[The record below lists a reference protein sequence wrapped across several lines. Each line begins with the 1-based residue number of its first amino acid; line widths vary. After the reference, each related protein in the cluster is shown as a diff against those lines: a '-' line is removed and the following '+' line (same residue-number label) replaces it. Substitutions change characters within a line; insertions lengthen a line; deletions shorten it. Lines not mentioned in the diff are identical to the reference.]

1 MPSLHLTSG
10 PNPGNSIAMGP
21 YSIKTINRIAPEGL
35 ALFGPDY
42 HVGPD
47 EVNPHGIV
55 VRSSKVDTDDY
66 PELLAVAR
74 AGAGVN
80 NITVDK
86 ATEKGIC
93 VFNTPGAN
101 ANAVAELL
109 FTMLGI
115 QMRHIHEGVMLCK
128 ELAGLDD
135 AAINAAV
142 ESRKAA
148 FRGVELAGRNLGV
161 VGVGKIG
168 VMVANGGVQRQM
180 NVVAFDPF
188 PALENIHALSY
199 DVKLTRNLGAV
210 LQQSDIVTIHVPL
223 NKKTGGL
230 VNREFI
236 RQMKPG
242 SILINFARG
251 EIVEDDPVLEAL
263 DAGKLE
269 GYITDFPNR
278 KNLSHPRVLISPHLG
293 ASTEESEENC
303 ACLAVSELKE
313 YLEYGTI
320 SRSVNFPTVESIPSG
335 SCHSRLIMINRDIP
349 GMIGFATNI
358 IGSSNIN
365 IASYLNESNGSI
377 GYNIIDVESPVPPAV
392 IAKIESH
399 PGVVRTRI
407 LSCHN

>member
-1 MPSLHLTSG
+1 MVS
-10 PNPGNSIAMGP
+10 
-21 YSIKTINRIAPEGL
+21 YRIKTMNRIAPEGL
-35 ALFGPDY
+35 ALFGSNFQ
-42 HVGPD
+42 VGPE

-55 VRSSKVDTDDY
+55 VRSSPLDTDDY
-66 PELLAVAR
+66 PALLAVAR

-86 ATEKGIC
+86 ATGRGIC

-101 ANAVAELL
+101 ANAVAELV

-115 QMRHIHEGVMLCK
+115 HMRHIHDGVAMCR

-135 AAINAAV
+135 AAISAAV

-148 FRGVELAGRNLGV
+148 FRGVELAGKTLGV
-161 VGVGKIG
+161 IGVGKIG

-188 PALENIHALSY
+188 PSLENIHALSY
-199 DVKLTRNLGAV
+199 DVKLARNLGAV
-210 LQQSDIVTIHVPL
+210 LQQADIVTIHVPL
-223 NKKTGGL
+223 NKKTHGL
-230 VNREFI
+230 VNPEFI
-236 RQMKPG
+236 GKMKPG
-242 SILINFARG
+242 ATLINYARG
-251 EIVEDDPVLEAL
+251 EIVEDGAVLQAL
-263 DAGKLE
+263 DDNKLN
-269 GYITDFPNR
+269 GYITDFPNN
-278 KNLSHPRVLISPHLG
+278 KNLSQPRVLTSPHLG

-303 ACLAVSELKE
+303 ACLAVSELKD

-335 SCHSRLIMINRDIP
+335 SCHARLIMINRDIP

-358 IGSSNIN
+358 IGANNIN
-365 IASYLNESNGSI
+365 IASYMNESNGLI
-377 GYNIIDVESPVPPAV
+377 GYNIIDVESPVPEAV
-392 IAKIESH
+392 VAKIEAH
-399 PGVVRTRI
+399 PDVIRTRI

>member
-1 MPSLHLTSG
+1 MET
-10 PNPGNSIAMGP
+10 
-21 YSIKTINRIAPEGL
+21 YCIKTINRIAPEGL
-35 ALFGPDY
+35 ALFGPNFN
-42 HVGPD
+42 VGPD
-47 EVNPHGIV
+47 EADPHGIV
-55 VRSSKVDTDDY
+55 VRSSRVDTDDY

-86 ATEKGIC
+86 ATAQGIC

-115 QMRHIHEGVMLCK
+115 QMRHIHEGVELCK

-135 AAINAAV
+135 AAISAAV

-148 FRGVELAGRNLGV
+148 FRGVELAGKTLGV
-161 VGVGKIG
+161 IGAGKIG

-199 DVKLTRNLGAV
+199 DVKLARNLAAV
-210 LQQSDIVTIHVPL
+210 LQLSDIITLHVPL
-223 NKKTGGL
+223 NKKTQGL
-230 VNREFI
+230 VNHEFMEKI
-236 RQMKPG
+236 KPG
-242 SILINFARG
+242 ATLINFARG
-251 EIVEDDPVLEAL
+251 EIVEDGAVLKAL
-263 DAGKLE
+263 DEGKLD
-269 GYITDFPNR
+269 GYITDFPNK
-278 KNLSHPRVLISPHLG
+278 KNLSHPKVLTSPHLG

-303 ACLAVSELKE
+303 ACLAVSELKD

-335 SCHSRLIMINRDIP
+335 SCHARLIMINRDIP

-358 IGSSNIN
+358 IGANDIN
-365 IASYLNESNGSI
+365 IASYINESNGLI
-377 GYNIIDVESPVPPAV
+377 GYNIIDVESPVPQEV
-392 IAKIESH
+392 IATIEAH
-399 PGVVRTRI
+399 PDVIRTRI
-407 LSCHN
+407 IACHN